1 MKKLLFVF
9 AIAAFA
15 VSALSA
21 QDGEKGL
28 KDATRNFNT
37 YKLDPANNK
46 GKLIEALTAI
56 DMAAKDAL
64 TAAQLKTWQLR
75 GDIYNEIAT
84 QKINATQL
92 AAQGLPTGDMSN
104 LDAIEHP
111 GLEAAKSFTKALELA
126 VKKYEV
132 KDALNGMKA
141 LQNNLQNLGIIQ
153 YEKQDFKSAFHSFA
167 ACLDMHDQLD
177 KNKEESMFSDPAKY
191 EDQLFYVGLAGASAN
206 MGAESKPYF
215 MKLYEMKSK
224 KPAIYEAL
232 YSIEAAQ
239 TSPEAAYKYL
249 DEGRK
254 LFPDEVSLLF
264 AEINHYL
271 RIGKLDELIGK
282 LDAAIKLEPNN
293 VSLYTTMGS
302 VYDNL
307 YQKEFAAGNKDKA
320 EGYAVKALDYFN
332 QALAKDASNFDA
344 LYSIGALYY
353 NKAASM
359 TSDLNKLADDYSK
372 AGIEKYKAK
381 QKEVLAQFDLALPYF
396 QRCEKANPNDANT
409 LIALKEIYAK
419 KDELDMSNEFKARLE
434 KVNAGE
440 KIESSYFKN

>member
-1 MKKLLFVF
+1 MKKLLFIF

-37 YKLDPANNK
+37 YKLDPSNNK
-46 GKLIEALTAI
+46 SKLTEARTAI
-56 DMAAKDAL
+56 DIAANDAV
-64 TAAQLKTWQLR
+64 TATLLKTWQLR

-92 AAQGLPTGDMSN
+92 AAQGLPTGDMSA

-111 GLEAAKSFTKALELA
+111 GIEAAKSFTKALEMA
-126 VKKYEV
+126 VKKFEI

-141 LQNNLQNLGIIQ
+141 LQNNLQNLGIMQ

-167 ACLDMHDQLD
+167 ACLDMHELLA

-206 MGAESKPYF
+206 MSAESKPYF
-215 MKLYEMKSK
+215 LKLYEMKAQ

-282 LDAAIKLEPNN
+282 LEAAIKVEPNN

-320 EGYAVKALDYFN
+320 EGYAAKALDYFN
-332 QALAKDASNFDA
+332 QALAKDEKNFDA

-359 TSDLNKLADDYSK
+359 TAELNKLADDYSK

-381 QKEVLAQFDLALPYF
+381 QKEVLGQFDLALPYF
-396 QRCEKANPNDANT
+396 QRCEKSNPNDQNT

-419 KDELDMSNEFKARLE
+419 KDELDLSNEFKARLE

-440 KIESSYFKN
+440 KNASSYFKN